1 MTFDNLGNL
10 FPYEIIKTDL
20 TTFEQLFVANFPL
33 SETRRMIFENYRQM
47 IDDFKSQIG
56 DSFYQWIGG
65 SFVSTKNNPHDIDV
79 VTFLDH
85 QIYDIQSQAL
95 RRISGYQ
102 LYKEKQLD
110 SCIVKLYPVE
120 HVQYESITKPDTL
133 E

>member
-1 MTFDNLGNL
+1 
-10 FPYEIIKTDL
+10 
-20 TTFEQLFVANFPL
+20 
-33 SETRRMIFENYRQM
+33 MIFENYRQM